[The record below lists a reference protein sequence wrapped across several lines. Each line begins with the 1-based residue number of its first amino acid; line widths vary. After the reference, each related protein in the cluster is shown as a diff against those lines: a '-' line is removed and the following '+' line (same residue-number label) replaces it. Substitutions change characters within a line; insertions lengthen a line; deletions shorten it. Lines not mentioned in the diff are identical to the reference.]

1 MGMSFRGMYFVFL
14 NTFHMRYAVATR
26 AISLQMV
33 SLHGAFGG
41 GALCS
46 QIRGDKARRVP
57 VALCEHGESVRQHD
71 DEAHDQSGNRGICC
85 IHVSHRID
93 KCDFWDSRVQALCH
107 GRRDLGIPC
116 FFIAHINRM

>member
-14 NTFHMRYAVATR
+14 NTFHRRYAVATK

-33 SLHGAFGG
+33 SLHDVLGKT
-41 GALCS
+41 LS
-46 QIRGDKARRVP
+46 LQVRGDEARRVP

-71 DEAHDQSGNRGICC
+71 DKAHDQSGNRSVCC
-85 IHVSHRID
+85 VYVSHRTD
-93 KCDFWDSRVQALCH
+93 KGDFWDSRVQALCH
-107 GRRDLGIPC
+107 GRRDLGMPC